1 MKEFA
6 LALSA
11 MTVSHH
17 GWPMKP
23 PPEPAAIERPAPVQ
37 TRYVDQREL
46 RKAIDRYCREQ
57 KRLNK
62 SARRSTAPLPHVRH
76 MSAMPV
82 FRIVTVIVVVCP
94 GATVPKSS
102 TVCDAVRIA
111 PLAAAPVPEI
121 GTRMMG

>member
-11 MTVSHH
+11 MTASHH

-37 TRYVDQREL
+37 TRYVDLREL

-57 KRLNK
+57 RRVNE
-62 SARRSTAPLPHVRH
+62 SARRSR
-76 MSAMPV
+76 
-82 FRIVTVIVVVCP
+82 
-94 GATVPKSS
+94 VPMF
-102 TVCDAVRIA
+102 DQPNAVWPAKRS
-111 PLAAAPVPEI
+111 LAATSALSPALKRRSE
-121 GTRMMG
+121 RESSELLRRS

>member
-11 MTVSHH
+11 LTASNH

-37 TRYVDQREL
+37 TRYVDLREL

-57 KRLNK
+57 RRVNE
-62 SARRSTAPLPHVRH
+62 SARRSRVPMFDPPNAAWPPPLPCVLHSKDEV
-76 MSAMPV
+76 SENQAS
-82 FRIVTVIVVVCP
+82 FC
-94 GATVPKSS
+94 A
-102 TVCDAVRIA
+102 
-111 PLAAAPVPEI
+111 
-121 GTRMMG
+121 

>member
-11 MTVSHH
+11 MTASHH

-37 TRYVDQREL
+37 TRYVDLREL

-57 KRLNK
+57 RRVNE
-62 SARRSTAPLPHVRH
+62 SARRSRVPMFDQPNAVWPPPLP
-76 MSAMPV
+76 
-82 FRIVTVIVVVCP
+82 
-94 GATVPKSS
+94 
-102 TVCDAVRIA
+102 
-111 PLAAAPVPEI
+111 
-121 GTRMMG
+121 